1 MGRSPRKLKRTS
13 LVTGNDRPFLIAHFS
28 SFSSILW
35 TKWQNPA
42 EVFFFFKFFSREN
55 LIICKWV
62 DYLFKFPNFKLFNKI
77 EQLKWI
83 DLKLNMKFRWKLKYF
98 LWTGRAS
105 QVNSGPSA
113 RPLRGCDWYLD
124 GPTADWQPI
133 FIRWSINLIVKRT
146 SSRFSASFHWWQ
158 ERKFPAAPPAP
169 YRCDEMCAVAVKC
182 SPVDWILYILH
193 FCSFVIINW
202 NI

>member
-1 MGRSPRKLKRTS
+1 M
-13 LVTGNDRPFLIAHFS
+13 N
-28 SFSSILW
+28 W
-35 TKWQNPA
+35 
-42 EVFFFFKFFSREN
+42 FKVEHE
-55 LIICKWV
+55 I
-62 DYLFKFPNFKLFNKI
+62 PMKI
-77 EQLKWI
+77 EIFSVNWPRQSSEQWAVS
-83 DLKLNMKFRWKLKYF
+83 
-98 LWTGRAS
+98 AS
-105 QVNSGPSA
+105 VK
-113 RPLRGCDWYLD
+113 GCDWYLD

-169 YRCDEMCAVAVKC
+169 YRSDEMCAVAVKC

-202 NI
+202 NFFKLDVITIISFQPIGTFELQILLNIFI